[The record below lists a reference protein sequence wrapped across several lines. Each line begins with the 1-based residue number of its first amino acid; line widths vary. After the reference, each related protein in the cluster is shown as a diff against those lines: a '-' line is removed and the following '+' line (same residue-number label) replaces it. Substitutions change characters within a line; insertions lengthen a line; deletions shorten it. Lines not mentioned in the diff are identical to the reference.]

1 MIRFTLAP
9 SRTQCVASISVK
21 TLHLGARAHG
31 QLVCA
36 AALRSYE
43 KLRHVG
49 DQLVYEAQ
57 LLRVKTLGVRSFLVH
72 NSAEVQNE
80 TGMTRGSDAQFLLES
95 LL

>member
-1 MIRFTLAP
+1 MGGSDFKYDPLHTGSNRL
-9 SRTQCVASISVK
+9 ASISVK

-57 LLRVKTLGVRSFLVH
+57 LLRVKTFCRRSFF
-72 NSAEVQNE
+72 VQLAGKSKMKPE
-80 TGMTRGSDAQFLLES
+80 
-95 LL
+95 